1 MNILFIGS
9 LNYPPQ
15 SPLTLDG
22 GARRMLPLLKH
33 VQQRGHQVIMVIPTL
48 KSSEHHEVYDGFP
61 VYQLGPNNWGPL
73 KLLPYLPGS
82 SLALKAFN
90 KLRKLVSAYDID
102 IIHVFNPTL
111 IYGIP
116 GWLAAR
122 LCHKPLVLEFSDLI
136 INFGIDVGSMN
147 PKSLLTKFGL
157 FAQNKLPFRADMVI
171 ATNFIGKMLESKGMP
186 PERISIIPC
195 GASATMFHPEIDA
208 REIREKYNLGD
219 SLVILYQGAVCKA
232 FGIDTLLEAM
242 SKVSHRNGKAKLLIV
257 GFHRSLGRV
266 EFELD
271 EEIIAFKKKTAQ
283 LGIEDKVI
291 FTGPQPPEAIPSFI
305 AASDICVNP
314 APYTLTHRAGSPIK
328 VFEYMA
334 VGKPVVATQ
343 LESIEGVVID
353 GETGLVAKP
362 DAEDIA
368 EKILWLIENPGI
380 RDKIGKNAREKVVA
394 EYEWEKLGD
403 KLIDA
408 YWQAIENRSL
418 RKF

>member
-9 LNYPPQ
+9 LIYPPR
-15 SPLTLDG
+15 SPLSLDG
-22 GARRMLPLLKH
+22 GVRRMLPLLKH
-33 VQQRGHQVIMVIPTL
+33 IQNRGHTVIIVIPTL
-48 KSSEHHEVYDGFP
+48 KSSEHHEVYDDFP
-61 VYQLGPNNWGPL
+61 IYQLGPNNWGLL
-73 KLLPYLPGS
+73 KLLPYFPGS
-82 SLALKAFN
+82 SLALKTFN
-90 KLRKLVSAYDID
+90 KLRKLISAYNID

-111 IYGIP
+111 ICGIP
-116 GWLAAR
+116 GWLAAKS
-122 LCHKPLVLEFSDLI
+122 CHKPWVLEFNDLVMHY
-136 INFGIDVGSMN
+136 GIDVGSMN
-147 PKSLLTKFGL
+147 PKSLLTKSGL
-157 FAQNKLPFRADMVI
+157 FVQNNLPSHADMVI
-171 ATNFIGKMLESKGMP
+171 ATNFIGRMLVSKGMP

-208 REIREKYNLGD
+208 REIREKYSLND
-219 SLVILYQGAVCKA
+219 SIVILYQGAVCKA

-257 GFHRSLGRV
+257 GFHRSSGRV

-368 EKILWLIENPGI
+368 KKILWLIENPGI
-380 RDKIGKNAREKVVA
+380 RDKIGKKAREKVVA

-408 YWQAIENRSL
+408 YRQAVENHA
-418 RKF
+418 K